1 MTDSRI
7 EMIKFVLAFIALIL
21 VMLGIY
27 TYSNQDAKKTVP
39 TSPSVTKVTQKVEVE
54 ETEKVLP
61 QTHEVKAKTSSVKNT
76 TVKSPKVVSHKTSN
90 EMEDTEEIGKGLTL
104 ESIENADVS
113 DEEKE
118 RMRDDMAYYQGLHAE
133 PSEPLTD
140 ETIVKMIDEDL
151 KNGFVQSN

>member
-21 VMLGIY
+21 VILGIY

-39 TSPSVTKVTQKVEVE
+39 TPSSVTKVTQKVEVE
-54 ETEKVLP
+54 ETEEVLP
-61 QTHEVKAKTSSVKNT
+61 QTKEVKAKTSSVKNT

-118 RMRDDMAYYQGLHAE
+118 IMKMDMLYYQSKHLKAK
-133 PSEPLTD
+133 SSLTD
-140 ETIVKMIDEDL
+140 EEIQQMLLNDFGIK
-151 KNGFVQSN
+151 